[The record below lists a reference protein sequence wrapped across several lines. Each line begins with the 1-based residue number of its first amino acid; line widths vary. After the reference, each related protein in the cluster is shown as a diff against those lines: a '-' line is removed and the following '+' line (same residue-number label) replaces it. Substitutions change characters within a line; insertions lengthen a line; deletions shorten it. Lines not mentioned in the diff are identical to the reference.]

1 MDGDTRKTA
10 ILVAGM
16 HRSGTSG
23 VSRILNLLGCA
34 LPKTLSS
41 AGPDN
46 PSGFWESMAIKE
58 LNERVL
64 ASAGS
69 TWDDW
74 EPFDARWYESP
85 VAAEF
90 RDRART
96 TLADEFGDCRLCSC

>member
-1 MDGDTRKTA
+1 MDGDARKTA

-16 HRSGTSG
+16 HRSGTSA

-46 PSGFWESMAIKE
+46 PSGFRESMAIKD
-58 LNERVL
+58 LNDAIL

-69 TWDDW
+69 AWDDW
-74 EPFDARWYESP
+74 EYFVD
-85 VAAEF
+85 
-90 RDRART
+90 
-96 TLADEFGDCRLCSC
+96 G